1 MKERVKEM
9 KETKKM
15 LDIIHKQYRE
25 ALEQNIKNNKKKQR
39 KEKMLTY
46 FVASFIILIT
56 GLVLFLNYKLT
67 SNFEEQCMAK
77 GYSQNYCIEHS

>member
-1 MKERVKEM
+1 M

-15 LDIIHKQYRE
+15 MEAIHKQYRE

-46 FVASFIILIT
+46 FVATFIILIT
-56 GLVLFLNYKLT
+56 GLVMFLNYKLT
-67 SNFEEQCMAK
+67 TNFEEECMEK
-77 GYSQNYCIEHS
+77 GYSQNYCVEHS

>member
-1 MKERVKEM
+1 M

-15 LDIIHKQYRE
+15 MEAIHKQYRE

-56 GLVLFLNYKLT
+56 GLVMFLNYKLT
-67 SNFEEQCMAK
+67 TNFEEKCMAK
-77 GYSQNYCIEHS
+77 GYSRNYCVEHS

>member
-1 MKERVKEM
+1 M

-15 LDIIHKQYRE
+15 MDAIHKQYRE

-39 KEKMLTY
+39 KEKILTY
-46 FVASFIILIT
+46 GIITFIVLIT

-67 SNFEEQCMAK
+67 TNFEQECMAK
-77 GYSQNYCIEHS
+77 GYSQNYCVEHS

>member
-1 MKERVKEM
+1 M

-15 LDIIHKQYRE
+15 MEIIHKQYRE
-25 ALEQNIKNNKKKQR
+25 ALEQNIKKQKKQQR
-39 KEKMLTY
+39 KEKILAY
-46 FVASFIILIT
+46 GVATFIILIT

>member
-1 MKERVKEM
+1 M

-15 LDIIHKQYRE
+15 MEAIHKQYRE

-46 FVASFIILIT
+46 FVAIFIILIT
-56 GLVLFLNYKLT
+56 GLLMFLNYKLT
-67 SNFEEQCMAK
+67 TNFEQECMAK
-77 GYSQNYCIEHS
+77 GYSQNYCVEHS